1 MQINDFVAI
10 GVVGVG
16 LSLAVEWL
24 KAKYGTN
31 GRALK
36 AIVLLLSI
44 LIGGLYVWLRQT
56 PYFETTLV
64 VLGASSAFYAF
75 LLKE

>member
-1 MQINDFVAI
+1 MEINDFVAI

-16 LSLAVEWL
+16 MSLAIEWL
-24 KAKYGTN
+24 KSKYGTN